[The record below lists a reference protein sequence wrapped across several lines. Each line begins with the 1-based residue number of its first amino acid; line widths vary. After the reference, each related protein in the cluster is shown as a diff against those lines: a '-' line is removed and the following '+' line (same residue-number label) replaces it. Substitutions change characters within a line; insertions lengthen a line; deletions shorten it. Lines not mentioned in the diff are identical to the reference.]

1 VLPLI
6 EINSDTKDDYFAD
19 GMTEELITELGQLS
33 SVRVISRP
41 SVFTIRQGSLS
52 PPEIGRQLNVDAL
65 VEGTVRRSGDRVRI
79 AARLVSVSPERLIW
93 AKAYEGDRRDILT
106 LQREVAL
113 DMVSHIQAKLH
124 QQAQRMPASTRR
136 LDPRAHEEYLRG
148 RWFLARRDQQAIREA
163 IENFESAI
171 QRDPQYAQAYAG
183 LAVAYD
189 LLGMYSVLPPDKS
202 FAPAIENA
210 NKALSLDDG
219 DSEAYT
225 ARGMARSFYE
235 LDWEASE
242 RDFQRAIA
250 LDPSSAFAHHRYAEH
265 FANVGQAE
273 RALRQM
279 RLARELDPLS
289 LVVNNTLG
297 RAYRDAHHYEEAVQ
311 QCQDTLKLDP
321 NFSMGHWC
329 LAQAYTGKKQ
339 FTVVVAE
346 LKHARQLGTTPLLIS
361 DLGCAYA
368 SSGNKAA
375 ARAVLNGLK
384 YQARS
389 HYVSPYL
396 IASIY
401 STLGEKDEAFKWLR
415 KAYSQ
420 RDRITDLP
428 LGPAMDPLRSDP
440 RFISLIKQ
448 LKLPPS

>member
-1 VLPLI
+1 VR
-6 EINSDTKDDYFAD
+6 FA
-19 GMTEELITELGQLS
+19 
-33 SVRVISRP
+33 
-41 SVFTIRQGSLS
+41 
-52 PPEIGRQLNVDAL
+52 
-65 VEGTVRRSGDRVRI
+65 
-79 AARLVSVSPERLIW
+79 
-93 AKAYEGDRRDILT
+93 
-106 LQREVAL
+106 
-113 DMVSHIQAKLH
+113 
-124 QQAQRMPASTRR
+124 
-136 LDPRAHEEYLRG
+136 
-148 RWFLARRDQQAIREA
+148 
-163 IENFESAI
+163 
-171 QRDPQYAQAYAG
+171 
-183 LAVAYD
+183 
-189 LLGMYSVLPPDKS
+189 
-202 FAPAIENA
+202 
-210 NKALSLDDG
+210 
-219 DSEAYT
+219 
-225 ARGMARSFYE
+225 
-235 LDWEASE
+235 
-242 RDFQRAIA
+242 
-250 LDPSSAFAHHRYAEH
+250 
-265 FANVGQAE
+265 
-273 RALRQM
+273 QM